1 VENKPTKV
9 YFLSFVGPNYSR
21 SSVLLNFESASI
33 SKEYVPVSHK
43 WRRMCFD
50 LFNLRRRMDPHSIIL
65 VMSPSH
71 KVCLP
76 AKLITRKKVYLDAG
90 WPLTDG
96 ILSRGVHA
104 NKIPKLIKSFLL
116 DYLSFHSAELILV
129 ESSGQLRRV
138 NRIFRVPSSRVKVA
152 FTGLNEGAFSKLA
165 HATSVVSTLDEKLNL
180 FPNRV
185 VVLFRGRINNES
197 GIGTI
202 LAAAEVLIAEASF
215 VIVTSPSKE
224 VRSLPSNCFLVSDVT
239 ENEMSLLYERAD
251 IALGQISE
259 HPRLKYTIPHKA
271 FEAGYFA
278 KCYVTPQS
286 KGILEL
292 FCPGSVFLMD
302 DTSVECLVKAI
313 RLLKDS
319 KLREKYE
326 DRIHEKYLRT
336 SSQKVLNDEF
346 ERLINH
352 Y

>member
-1 VENKPTKV
+1 M
-9 YFLSFVGPNYSR
+9 
-21 SSVLLNFESASI
+21 

-43 WRRMCFD
+43 WRRMYFD
-50 LFNLRRRMDPHSIIL
+50 LFKLRRRMEPDSIIL

-76 AKLITRKKVYLDAG
+76 AKLITRRKVYLDAG

-96 ILSRGVHA
+96 VLSRGVRP
-104 NKIPKLIKSFLL
+104 NKIPKLMKSFFL
-116 DYLSFHSAELILV
+116 DFLSFHSAELILV
-129 ESSGQLRRV
+129 ESNGQLRRV
-138 NRIFRVPSSRVKVA
+138 NRNFLVPSSRIKVA
-152 FTGLNEGAFSKLA
+152 FTGLNEGAFSELT
-165 HATSVVSTLDEKLNL
+165 HVTSEVSTLDEKLDL
-180 FPNRV
+180 PTDRI

-197 GIGTI
+197 GINTI
-202 LAAAEVLIAEASF
+202 IAAAEVLIAEASF
-215 VIVTSPSKE
+215 VMVTSPSKE
-224 VRSLPSNCFLVSDVT
+224 VMNLPSNCFLVSDVT
-239 ENEMSLLYERAD
+239 ETEMSLLYERAD
-251 IALGQISE
+251 IALGQISK

-292 FCPGSVFLMD
+292 FSRESVFLMD
-302 DTSVECLVKAI
+302 DASVECLVEAI

-319 KLREKYE
+319 QLRRNYEKS
-326 DRIHEKYLRT
+326 IHEKYLRL